1 MVRRLSRPCR
11 RCHEQPRVA
20 GALPWFVALPL
31 WFWMDH
37 DVSDAYC
44 RDCANGVLFMGLLVL
59 ALLAGAG
66 MFVAIAW
73 R

>member
-1 MVRRLSRPCR
+1 M
-11 RCHEQPRVA
+11 A

-44 RDCANGVLFMGLLVL
+44 RDCANGVLLMGLLAL